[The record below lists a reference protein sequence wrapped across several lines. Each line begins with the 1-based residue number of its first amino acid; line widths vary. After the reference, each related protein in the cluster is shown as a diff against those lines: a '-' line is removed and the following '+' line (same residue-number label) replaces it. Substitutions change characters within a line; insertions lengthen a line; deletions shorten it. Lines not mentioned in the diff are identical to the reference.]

1 MAMAITPYQQI
12 LWKVLT
18 HPLNSER
25 KISKIKLLKNSAQ
38 IGLKY
43 AKNLIDDLDTFKS
56 AEQFVATINRLN
68 VEKEWIEETDYKPA
82 LDYSFEQARKDLLVE
97 KLKSI

>member
-1 MAMAITPYQQI
+1 MPITPYQQI

-18 HPLNSER
+18 HPLNQER
-25 KISKIKLLKNSAQ
+25 RIARIKLLRESAQ

-43 AKNLIDDLDTFKS
+43 AKDLVEDFETFKTI
-56 AEQFVATINRLN
+56 EQFVAAINRLN
-68 VEKEWIEETDYKPA
+68 IDKEWLEVKEYEPFV

-97 KLKSI
+97 KLKSV